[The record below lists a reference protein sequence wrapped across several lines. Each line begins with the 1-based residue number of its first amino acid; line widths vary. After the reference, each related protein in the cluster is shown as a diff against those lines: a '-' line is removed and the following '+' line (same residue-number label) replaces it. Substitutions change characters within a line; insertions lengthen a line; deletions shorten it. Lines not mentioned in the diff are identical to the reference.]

1 MCCFL
6 VSPGDETKGSAQVP
20 PWTQPPGSPISAL
33 ASLIPG
39 EGWGGPGGFAG
50 TELELTL
57 LLLLTTGYVRHGE
70 LLEEG
75 RGPPDGLALC
85 WGVVLP
91 KWQPEHESSGGRPGA
106 TVPRVQ
112 GSVLSPSCV
121 PEPEP

>member
-1 MCCFL
+1 MRQRAL
-6 VSPGDETKGSAQVP
+6 PRSLRGLSPLGPPSQRWLPSSLGKG
-20 PWTQPPGSPISAL
+20 G
-33 ASLIPG
+33 
-39 EGWGGPGGFAG
+39 GGPGGFAG

-121 PEPEP
+121 PKPEP